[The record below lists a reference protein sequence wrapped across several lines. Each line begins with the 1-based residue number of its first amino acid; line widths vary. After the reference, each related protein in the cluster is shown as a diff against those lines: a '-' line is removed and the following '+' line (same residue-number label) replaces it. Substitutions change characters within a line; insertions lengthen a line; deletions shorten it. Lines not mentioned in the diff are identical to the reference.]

1 MKAAAIVLGLAATL
15 ALAAPAQAVTLIG
28 PQGQPIGGQWQQWA
42 DEAQVPS
49 LSGTLLVDNDATP
62 CMGGA
67 ACSTSPNMALQE
79 QDGSLIYADG
89 PTETWAAPNVAE
101 WSFDFEL
108 GHQFDWAYLTDADRA
123 QFAQLW
129 GSTLHWWD
137 TLAGAQQAIED
148 GLEAEFAN
156 VYATCAVGDPTPAI
170 LTAWLPGVV
179 VTDAEPSCQLIDQM
193 GREVGA
199 DPPAPPLPVTAGAQA
214 TPGGTVGT
222 QTGPGGTVPNA
233 PAKTSRKL
241 HHKRH
246 RPAWRQIGDA
256 IMTLHSGAARAR

>member
-1 MKAAAIVLGLAATL
+1 MKARAIVLGLAAGL
-15 ALAAPAQAVTLIG
+15 AIASPAQAVSLVA

-42 DEAQVPS
+42 EEAQVS
-49 LSGTLLVDNDATP
+49 TLSGTLLVDDDPTP
-62 CMGGA
+62 CMGGS
-67 ACSTSPNMALQE
+67 ACSSSPNMALQE
-79 QDGSLIYADG
+79 PDGSLIYAGG
-89 PTETWAAPNVAE
+89 PIETWAAPNVAE

-148 GLEAEFAN
+148 GLEAEFADI
-156 VYATCAVGDPTPAI
+156 YATCAVGDPTPAI

-179 VTDAEPSCQLIDQM
+179 VTNPEPSCRLIDQI
-193 GREVGA
+193 GSEVGA
-199 DPPAPPLPVTAGAQA
+199 DPPAPPAPVATGAQ
-214 TPGGTVGT
+214 TGTSVTVGP
-222 QTGPGGTVPNA
+222 QTTVPILPTEA
-233 PAKTSRKL
+233 SRKL

-246 RPAWRQIGDA
+246 GSTWRQIGEA
-256 IMTLHSGAARAR
+256 IMSFRGGAARAR

>member
-1 MKAAAIVLGLAATL
+1 MKARAVVLGLAA
-15 ALAAPAQAVTLIG
+15 AVACVSPARAVTLVT

-49 LSGTLLVDNDATP
+49 LSGTLPVDNDPTL
-62 CMGGA
+62 CMGGT
-67 ACSTSPNMALQE
+67 ACSSSPNMALQE
-79 QDGSLIYADG
+79 PDGSLIRADG

-101 WSFDFEL
+101 WNFDFEL

-129 GSTLHWWD
+129 SSTLHWWD
-137 TLAGAQQAIED
+137 TLASAQQAMED

-156 VYATCAVGDPTPAI
+156 IYATCAVGDPTPAI

-179 VTDAEPSCQLIDQM
+179 VTDPEPSCQLIDEI
-193 GREVGA
+193 GVEVGA
-199 DPPAPPLPVTAGAQA
+199 DPPAPPPPGAQTA
-214 TPGGTVGT
+214 PTGTIGAQTTPS
-222 QTGPGGTVPNA
+222 GTVPVS

-246 RPAWRQIGDA
+246 GSAWWQIGEA
-256 IMTLHSGAARAR
+256 IVRLRSGAAR

>member
-1 MKAAAIVLGLAATL
+1 MKARAVVLCLAA
-15 ALAAPAQAVTLIG
+15 AVGCASPARAVTLLT
-28 PQGQPIGGQWQQWA
+28 PQGQPIGSQWQQWVG
-42 DEAQVPS
+42 EAQVPT
-49 LSGTLLVDNDATP
+49 LSGTLLVDNDPTP

-67 ACSTSPNMALQE
+67 ACSSSPNMALQE
-79 QDGSLIYADG
+79 PDGSLIYEDG
-89 PTETWAAPNVAE
+89 PTETWAATNVAQ

-108 GHQFDWAYLTDADRA
+108 GHQFDWAYLTDAERA

-137 TLAGAQQAIED
+137 TLAGAQQAMED

-156 VYATCAVGDPTPAI
+156 IYATCAVGDPTPAI

-179 VTDAEPSCQLIDQM
+179 VTDPEPSCQLIDEI
-193 GREVGA
+193 GAEVGA
-199 DPPAPPLPVTAGAQA
+199 DPPAPPPPGAQTA
-214 TPGGTVGT
+214 PTGTSGAPTTPSA
-222 QTGPGGTVPNA
+222 TVPVP

-246 RPAWRQIGDA
+246 GSAWWQIGEA
-256 IMTLHSGAARAR
+256 IVSFRSGAAR

>member
-1 MKAAAIVLGLAATL
+1 MKALAVVLGPVA
-15 ALAAPAQAVTLIG
+15 ALAFASPAQAVTLVA

-42 DEAQVPS
+42 DDAQVS
-49 LSGTLLVDNDATP
+49 TLSGTLLVDSDPTP

-67 ACSTSPNMALQE
+67 ACSSSPNMALQE
-79 QDGSLIYADG
+79 PDGSLIYADG

-137 TLAGAQQAIED
+137 TLAGAQQATED
-148 GLEAEFAN
+148 GLEAEFADI
-156 VYATCAVGDPTPAI
+156 YATCAVGDPTPAI

-179 VTDAEPSCQLIDQM
+179 VTDAEPSCQLIDEI
-193 GREVGA
+193 GAEVGA
-199 DPPAPPLPVTAGAQA
+199 DLPAPPPPVTAGAQTA
-214 TPGGTVGT
+214 PSGTVGA
-222 QTGPGGTVPNA
+222 QTTPSGTVPNP
-233 PAKTSRKL
+233 PAKASRKL

-246 RPAWRQIGDA
+246 GSAWWQIGEA
-256 IMTLHSGAARAR
+256 IRSLRSGAARAR

>member
-1 MKAAAIVLGLAATL
+1 MKALAVVLGPVA
-15 ALAAPAQAVTLIG
+15 ALAFASPAQAVTLVA

-42 DEAQVPS
+42 DDAQVS
-49 LSGTLLVDNDATP
+49 TLSGTLLVDSDPTP

-67 ACSTSPNMALQE
+67 ACSSSPNMALQE
-79 QDGSLIYADG
+79 PDGSLIYADG

-101 WSFDFEL
+101 WNFDFEL

-129 GSTLHWWD
+129 SSTLHWWD
-137 TLAGAQQAIED
+137 TLAGAQQATED
-148 GLEAEFAN
+148 GLEAEFADI
-156 VYATCAVGDPTPAI
+156 YATCAVGDPTPAI

-179 VTDAEPSCQLIDQM
+179 VTDAEPSCQLIDEI
-193 GREVGA
+193 GAEVGA
-199 DPPAPPLPVTAGAQA
+199 DPPAPPPPGAQA
-214 TPGGTVGT
+214 APTGTIGAQTTPS
-222 QTGPGGTVPNA
+222 GTVPVS

-246 RPAWRQIGDA
+246 GSAWWQIGEA
-256 IMTLHSGAARAR
+256 IRSLRSGAARAR

>member
-1 MKAAAIVLGLAATL
+1 MKAWAVVLGPVA
-15 ALAAPAQAVTLIG
+15 ALAFASPAQAVTLVA

-42 DEAQVPS
+42 DEAQVS
-49 LSGTLLVDNDATP
+49 TLSGTLLVDSDPTP

-67 ACSTSPNMALQE
+67 ACSSSPNMALQE
-79 QDGSLIYADG
+79 PDGSLIYADG

-137 TLAGAQQAIED
+137 TLAGAQQATED
-148 GLEAEFAN
+148 GLEAEFADI
-156 VYATCAVGDPTPAI
+156 YATCAVGDPTPAT

-179 VTDAEPSCQLIDQM
+179 VTDAEPSCQLIDEI
-193 GREVGA
+193 GAEVGA
-199 DPPAPPLPVTAGAQA
+199 DLPAPPPPVTAGAQTA
-214 TPGGTVGT
+214 PSGTVGA
-222 QTGPGGTVPNA
+222 QTAPSGTVPNP
-233 PAKTSRKL
+233 PAKGPRKL

-246 RPAWRQIGDA
+246 GSAWWQIGLA
-256 IMTLHSGAARAR
+256 ITSLRSGAALAR